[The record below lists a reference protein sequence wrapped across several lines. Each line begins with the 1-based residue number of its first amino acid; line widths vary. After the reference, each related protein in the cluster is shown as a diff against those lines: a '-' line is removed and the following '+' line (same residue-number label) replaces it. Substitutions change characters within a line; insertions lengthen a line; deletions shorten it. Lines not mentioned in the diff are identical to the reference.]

1 MSDVKDVKPI
11 NYQDCADA
19 LLKMWIENVL
29 TDGEYYRIIEKLNK
43 WQTLKAENSTSSG
56 A

>member
-1 MSDVKDVKPI
+1 MSDVKDDVKPI
-11 NYQDCADA
+11 SYQDCSDA

-43 WQTLKAENSTSSG
+43 WQLRQQEQEQ
-56 A
+56 